1 MENSVQKT
9 ATTSYPIMTELAER
23 WSPRAF
29 DSNYEL
35 SEQELGSMLEAARW
49 APSSNNT
56 QPWQFVVAKRGTPLF
71 DQIHETLA
79 GFNQVWTPWA
89 SALIV
94 NVVELESEEGKPLR
108 HGLYDLGQAAAHLS
122 IQAAH
127 MGLHVHQMSGF
138 DGEALRQVLGLGERF
153 SPSVMMAV
161 GKIGD
166 PAMLPEGPRERELL
180 ERTRKPL
187 AEVAPGTF

>member
-1 MENSVQKT
+1 MQKT

-29 DSNYEL
+29 DPDYEL

-71 DQIHETLA
+71 DQIHATLA

-94 NVVELESEEGKPLR
+94 NVVELENEEGKALR
-108 HGLYDLGQAAAHLS
+108 HGLYDLGQAASHLS

-127 MGLHVHQMSGF
+127 LGLHVHQMSGF
-138 DGEALRQVLGLGERF
+138 DADALHEVLGLGERF
-153 SPSVMMAV
+153 SASVMMAV

-187 AEVAPGTF
+187 NEVAPGTF

>member
-1 MENSVQKT
+1 MENLVQKT

-29 DSNYEL
+29 DKVYEL

-71 DQIHETLA
+71 DQIRETLA

-94 NVVELESEEGKPLR
+94 NVVELANEEGKVLR

-127 MGLHVHQMSGF
+127 LGLHVHQMSGF
-138 DGEALRQVLGLGERF
+138 DAEALHGVLGLEERF

-161 GKIGD
+161 GKIGE
-166 PAMLPEGPRERELL
+166 PEMLPEGPRERELL

-187 AEVAPGTF
+187 SEVAPGTF